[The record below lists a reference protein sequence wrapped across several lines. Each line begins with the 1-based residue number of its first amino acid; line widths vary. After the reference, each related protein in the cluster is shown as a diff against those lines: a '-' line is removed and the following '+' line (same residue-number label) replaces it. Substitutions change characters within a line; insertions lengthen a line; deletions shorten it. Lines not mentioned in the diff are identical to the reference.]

1 MILRLFNILD
11 PIEKLLDDKERR
23 YVALKTILTISVS
36 MINLPK
42 MTSRLT
48 GIGMINKMVSR
59 KDKIW
64 KWSKIEALAEALVEL
79 MVIQTIFNENPHEE
93 IISRSNDIIQ
103 LMLDNKLLEQYH
115 IKRIWKSCSN
125 KNENIARQSVE
136 ILTKIYTNISE
147 LVSIQYMKIIG
158 IIRNFSAN

>member
-1 MILRLFNILD
+1 MILRLFNVLD
-11 PIEKLLDDKERR
+11 QIENILDDKERR
-23 YVALKTILTISVS
+23 YVALKSILTISVS

-48 GIGMINKMVSR
+48 GIGMINKMVGR

-64 KWSKIEALAEALVEL
+64 KWSKIEQLAEALVEL
-79 MVIQTIFNENPHEE
+79 MIIQTIFNENPHEE

-103 LMLDNKLLEQYH
+103 LMLDNKLVEPYH
-115 IKRIWKSCSN
+115 IKIIWKSCSN

-147 LVSIQYMKIIG
+147 LVS
-158 IIRNFSAN
+158 